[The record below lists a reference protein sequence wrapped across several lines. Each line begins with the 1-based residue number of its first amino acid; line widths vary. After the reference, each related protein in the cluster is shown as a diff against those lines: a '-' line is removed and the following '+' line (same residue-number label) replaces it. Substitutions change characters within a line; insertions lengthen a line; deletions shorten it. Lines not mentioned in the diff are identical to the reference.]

1 MSTYLTRTFTA
12 AIVTAACV
20 LAAPSAARAD
30 WIVSPFVGAH
40 VGGDAPRT
48 SPAVGVSG
56 GWMGTI
62 VGGEVDLGYG
72 PEFFAQNGF
81 TTDRRMLTVMG
92 NVIVTSPW
100 GSRDTFKPYVS
111 GGLGVLEPKL
121 SEAGGIFALD
131 AKKLGMDVGGGA
143 MGFFNRTV
151 GLRGDIRYFRGLRK
165 SDDDTN
171 AFGLDLSTFHFWRAS
186 VGLAVR
192 F

>member
-1 MSTYLTRTFTA
+1 MRTYLARTFTA
-12 AIVTAACV
+12 AIAAACI

-30 WIVSPFVGAH
+30 WIVSPFIGAH
-40 VGGDAPRT
+40 LGANAPHT

-56 GWMGTI
+56 GWMGKV
-62 VGGEVDLGYG
+62 VGAEVDLGYG

-81 TTDRRMLTVMG
+81 VTDRRMLTVMG

-100 GSRDTFKPYVS
+100 GGRDAFKPYVS
-111 GGLGVLEPKL
+111 GGLGVLKPKL

-143 MGFFNRTV
+143 IGFFNRNV
-151 GLRGDIRYFRGLRK
+151 GLRGDIHYFRGLRK